1 MVESNNPTIKL
12 KSGLNFIKISTD
24 KSCQGTYSEEFFI
37 SEKVEYY
44 PNPTINSVYF
54 YIHGEDEFVDITVV
68 DATGNLY
75 KNCVEEIPSSRKIEL
90 NFGDFYKGVYV
101 VRLKGK
107 TLDKTIKIIKEQ
119 IQKIHFVHINNY
131 PFKYYRILCGG
142 GSDSGDENLI
152 APLQ

>member
-24 KSCQGTYSEEFFI
+24 KSCQGTYLEEFFI

-44 PNPTINSVYF
+44 PNPTINNVYF

-75 KNCVEEIPSSRKIEL
+75 KSCVEEIPSSRKVEL

-107 TLDKTIKIIKEQ
+107 TVDKTIKIIKE
-119 IQKIHFVHINNY
+119 
-131 PFKYYRILCGG
+131 
-142 GSDSGDENLI
+142 
-152 APLQ
+152 